1 MQYFFEIITCDPSL
15 YTKDLPDFIVC
26 SFMEHFIGLKKVV
39 SVNPLYNDTVC
50 SKISLTLK

>member
-1 MQYFFEIITCDPSL
+1 MDHWRKKCNILYEIITCDPSL

-39 SVNPLYNDTVC
+39 IDGKFL
-50 SKISLTLK
+50 LFR